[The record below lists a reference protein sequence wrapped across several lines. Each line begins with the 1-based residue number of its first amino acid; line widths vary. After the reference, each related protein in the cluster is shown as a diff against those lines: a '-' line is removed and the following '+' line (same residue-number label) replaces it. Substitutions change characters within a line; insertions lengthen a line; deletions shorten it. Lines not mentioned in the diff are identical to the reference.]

1 MNVSVIGAGYVGL
14 VSALG
19 FCKMSNNVICVDKS
33 IEKITK
39 LNRGIPT
46 LYEEGLEYLLN
57 ECLKSGKI
65 MFTDNVKIAV
75 EKSDVIFITV
85 GTPTLENW
93 EVDLSQVNEVINE
106 ISKYIKS
113 YKVIVNKSTVPV
125 GTQKYIKELLVDKGV
140 NKENFDVVSNPE
152 FLREGKAIYDFLN
165 ADRIVIGLDS
175 ERARKI
181 MEKLYKPFN
190 TEIVFT
196 TPETAEL
203 IKYASNAFLATKISF
218 INEVANLCDKVGAD
232 IEAISYTM
240 GLDKRISPEFLKA
253 GIGFG
258 GSCFPKDTKALVKI
272 AEKYGCKFKVV
283 KSAIEVN
290 NNQRIL
296 PVKILLNYYKKLE
309 GKVITILGLTFKP
322 DTDDI
327 RESPSLYIIRRL
339 LDMKA
344 VVKCYDPKASEEIK
358 KIFPNINCYQNL
370 YDSLEDSSCAI
381 ICTEWEEI
389 SSMDL
394 EKAKLKMKEP
404 VIIDGRNTLN
414 LNEVKDSG
422 IIYFSIGRERQ
433 NL

>member
-1 MNVSVIGAGYVGL
+1 
-14 VSALG
+14 
-19 FCKMSNNVICVDKS
+19 
-33 IEKITK
+33 
-39 LNRGIPT
+39 
-46 LYEEGLEYLLN
+46 
-57 ECLKSGKI
+57 
-65 MFTDNVKIAV
+65 MFTDDIKMAV

-85 GTPTLENW
+85 GTPTLGNW
-93 EVDLSQVNEVINE
+93 EVDLSQFSEVINE
-106 ISKYIKS
+106 ICKYIKS

-125 GTQKYIKELLVDKGV
+125 GTQKCVKQLLLNKGV
-140 NKENFDVVSNPE
+140 KKENFDVISNPE

-165 ADRIVIGLDS
+165 ADRIVIGFDS

-218 INEVANLCDKVGAD
+218 INEMANLCSKVGAD
-232 IEAISYTM
+232 IETISYAM
-240 GLDKRISPEFLKA
+240 GLDKRISPKFLKA

-258 GSCFPKDTKALVKI
+258 GSCFPKDTKALVKM
-272 AEKYGCKFKVV
+272 AEKYGCDFRVV

-290 NNQRIL
+290 DNQRIL
-296 PVKILLNYYKKLE
+296 PVNILLNYYKELA

-322 DTDDI
+322 NTDDI
-327 RESPSLYIIRRL
+327 REAPSLYIIRRL

-344 VVKCYDPKASEEIK
+344 VVKCYDPKVSDKMK
-358 KIFPNINCYQNL
+358 KIFPNIRCYTNL
-370 YDSLEDSSCAI
+370 YDSLQDSYCAI

-389 SSMDL
+389 SSIDL
-394 EKAKLKMKEP
+394 DEVKLKMKKP
-404 VIIDGRNTLN
+404 VIIDGRNILDLN
-414 LNEVKDSG
+414 KVKDSG
-422 IIYFSIGRERQ
+422 MIYFSIGRERQ

>member
-1 MNVSVIGAGYVGL
+1 M
-14 VSALG
+14 
-19 FCKMSNNVICVDKS
+19 
-33 IEKITK
+33 
-39 LNRGIPT
+39 PT
-46 LYEEGLEYLLN
+46 LYERGLEGLLK
-57 ECLKSGKI
+57 ECLQSGNI
-65 MFTDNVKIAV
+65 VFTDDIKMAV

-85 GTPTLENW
+85 GTPTLGNW
-93 EVDLSQVNEVINE
+93 EVDLSQFSEVINE
-106 ISKYIKS
+106 ICKYIES

-125 GTQKYIKELLVDKGV
+125 GTQKCVKQLLLDRGV
-140 NKENFDVVSNPE
+140 KKENFDVISNPE

-165 ADRIVIGLDS
+165 ADRIVIGFDS

-218 INEVANLCDKVGAD
+218 INEMANLCSKVGAD
-232 IEAISYTM
+232 IETISYAM
-240 GLDKRISPEFLKA
+240 GLDKRISPKFLKA

-258 GSCFPKDTKALVKI
+258 GSCFPKDTKALVKM
-272 AEKYGCKFKVV
+272 AEKYGCDFRVV

-290 NNQRIL
+290 DNQRIL
-296 PVKILLNYYKKLE
+296 PVNILLNYYKELA

-322 DTDDI
+322 NTDDI
-327 RESPSLYIIRRL
+327 REAPSLYIIRRL

-344 VVKCYDPKASEEIK
+344 VVKCYDPKVSDKMK
-358 KIFPNINCYQNL
+358 KIFPNIRCYTNL
-370 YDSLEDSSCAI
+370 YDSLQDSYCAI

-389 SSMDL
+389 SSIDL
-394 EKAKLKMKEP
+394 DKVKLKMKKP
-404 VIIDGRNTLN
+404 VIIDGRNILDLN
-414 LNEVKDSG
+414 KVKDSG
-422 IIYFSIGRERQ
+422 IVYFSIGRERQ